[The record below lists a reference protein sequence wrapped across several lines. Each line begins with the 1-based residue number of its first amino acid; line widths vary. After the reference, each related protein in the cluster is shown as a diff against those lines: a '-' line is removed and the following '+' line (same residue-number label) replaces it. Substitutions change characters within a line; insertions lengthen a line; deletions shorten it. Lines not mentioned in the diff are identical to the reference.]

1 MSDPCPIAPND
12 DVLGVGVRINFYATM
27 VLLAVIPRSPYTEE
41 LLNVL
46 FANTGIAG
54 LALLITAIEQTAKNQ
69 LSLFHAIF
77 VQHILFF
84 LGTGA
89 APVGK
94 YIWTKSRIVMGVIIQ
109 FASVLAFTVWALYLW
124 VHAKNFGP
132 QNQCNNEVKYVLMFK
147 TVNATASWLR
157 VLWITTLIASALGL
171 MITFGYNG
179 FILYVMRNEENTE
192 ESEKGWYFSMSFAQ
206 ILVAIYA
213 TVMLE
218 LAVRRNSTLH
228 GGIVTISPVSASSS
242 WAFGQILAIM
252 MLFSNL
258 NEVIHC
264 LFGYIARRR
273 KRSHERRTE
282 EAQQASGDT
291 DVPLESAPYRPR
303 GRPGSHL
310 STRDASQMNLSSEH
324 ELLNLK
330 DKENSHVSEVTV
342 GEIRDQPV
350 GTLR

>member
-1 MSDPCPIAPND
+1 
-12 DVLGVGVRINFYATM
+12 
-27 VLLAVIPRSPYTEE
+27 
-41 LLNVL
+41 
-46 FANTGIAG
+46 
-54 LALLITAIEQTAKNQ
+54 
-69 LSLFHAIF
+69 
-77 VQHILFF
+77 
-84 LGTGA
+84 
-89 APVGK
+89 
-94 YIWTKSRIVMGVIIQ
+94 
-109 FASVLAFTVWALYLW
+109 
-124 VHAKNFGP
+124 
-132 QNQCNNEVKYVLMFK
+132 
-147 TVNATASWLR
+147 
-157 VLWITTLIASALGL
+157 
-171 MITFGYNG
+171 
-179 FILYVMRNEENTE
+179 
-192 ESEKGWYFSMSFAQ
+192 
-206 ILVAIYA
+206 
-213 TVMLE
+213 
-218 LAVRRNSTLH
+218 
-228 GGIVTISPVSASSS
+228 
-242 WAFGQILAIM
+242 M

-310 STRDASQMNLSSEH
+310 SSKAYCTARCVGDAKLHVAARDASQMNLSSEH